1 MPAKIRSRTNQYWV
15 VEVPGS
21 LEPMTT
27 EAPNRVGYRRALA
40 SPELRALFIAQ
51 LISVGGTSVA
61 AVALTV
67 LVYDRTS
74 SPVLASLTFSLGFLP
89 YLVVGAL
96 LSSIADRVRPRRL
109 VACCDGAS
117 ALLAASM
124 AWPSM
129 PVPVLLGLLFV
140 IGGLSSLASGSR
152 AALVR
157 MAVSEE
163 AYVPGRSLMRIAA
176 QVAQLAGNA
185 GAGALLLVVSPGGAL
200 LVNGASFA
208 VSAVT
213 IRLVVGDH
221 DRLGSSGADRVPGS
235 LRGVRTVLA
244 NAALRR
250 LLLLGWLVPM
260 FAVAPEAV
268 AAPYV
273 AAQHASSNLVGWWL
287 TALPVG
293 LIAGDIIGVRFL
305 TPRQQRR
312 LVAPVAAAGFVPY
325 LAFGTD
331 PAVQLAI
338 PLLVVAGACGC
349 YVLGLDARIRDA
361 APLPLFAR
369 TITVSSAGLMALQG
383 AGFTLAGALAQAL
396 GPGMA
401 IAVSGG
407 CGMAAVLLLSVPGFR
422 ARHHRTAT
430 HDREEEACLELASTP
445 GE

>member
-1 MPAKIRSRTNQYWV
+1 MTG
-15 VEVPGS
+15 EV
-21 LEPMTT
+21 
-27 EAPNRVGYRRALA
+27 PNRVGYRQALA
-40 SPELRALFIAQ
+40 SPELRALFVAQ

-67 LVYDRTS
+67 LVYDRTT

-109 VACCDGAS
+109 VTCCDGAS

-124 AWPSM
+124 AWPAM
-129 PVPVLLGLLFV
+129 PVPALLALLFV

-157 MAVSEE
+157 MAVPEE

-185 GAGALLLVVSPGGAL
+185 GGGALLLIVSPSGAL
-200 LVNGASFA
+200 LVNGTSFA
-208 VSAVT
+208 ISAATVRFV
-213 IRLVVGDH
+213 IGDH
-221 DRLGSSGADRVPGS
+221 DKLSAASGGSVPGS
-235 LRGVRTVLA
+235 LRGARIVLA
-244 NAALRR
+244 NAELRR
-250 LLLLGWLVPM
+250 LLLLLWLVPM

-273 AAQHASSNLVGWWL
+273 AAQHASSSLVGWWL

-293 LIAGDIIGVRFL
+293 LIAGDILGVRFL
-305 TPRQQRR
+305 SPRQQRR
-312 LVAPVAAAGFVPY
+312 LVAPLAAAGFVPY
-325 LAFGTD
+325 LVFGVS
-331 PAVQLAI
+331 PALQLAI
-338 PLLVVAGACGC
+338 PLLVVAGAGGC

-369 TITVSSAGLMALQG
+369 TITVGSAGLMALQG

-396 GPGMA
+396 GPGTA

-407 CGMAAVLLLSVPGFR
+407 CGMAAVFLLSGRGFR
-422 ARHHRTAT
+422 NRRITTST
-430 HDREEEACLELASTP
+430 HNMEEAACLELASTRD
-445 GE
+445 E